1 MPGCNQE
8 KEEEIV
14 LGPDFEAAANEKA
27 LTVDIPLD
35 LPLLDEQ
42 PSHQETAEHKEDV
55 DPYPAGIRD
64 MQQMQGV
71 VEQAK
76 ATVVEV
82 HDQQDGDA
90 AHEIEFDLA
99 SKWLF
104 NGRH

>member
-1 MPGCNQE
+1 
-8 KEEEIV
+8 
-14 LGPDFEAAANEKA
+14 
-27 LTVDIPLD
+27 
-35 LPLLDEQ
+35 
-42 PSHQETAEHKEDV
+42 
-55 DPYPAGIRD
+55 

-90 AHEIEFDLA
+90 AHKIEFDLA

-104 NGRH
+104 NGRHYTSME

>member
-1 MPGCNQE
+1 MPGCDQE

-55 DPYPAGIRD
+55 DPIQPGLGICSRCR
-64 MQQMQGV
+64 G
-71 VEQAK
+71 
-76 ATVVEV
+76 
-82 HDQQDGDA
+82 
-90 AHEIEFDLA
+90 
-99 SKWLF
+99 
-104 NGRH
+104 